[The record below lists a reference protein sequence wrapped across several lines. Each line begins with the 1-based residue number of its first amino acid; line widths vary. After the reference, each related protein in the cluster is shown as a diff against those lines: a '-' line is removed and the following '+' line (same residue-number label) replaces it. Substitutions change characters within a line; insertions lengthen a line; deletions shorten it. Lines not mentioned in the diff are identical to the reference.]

1 MATAPITISS
11 VSCLLPSR
19 TRITWTTTND
29 DESVSVP
36 PPSAAFARI
45 NGTWQECEPM
55 WGGCPVPL
63 PPNTGCA
70 DSGVDFLA
78 HITAVQAYG
87 ITHVKLEFSSY
98 DDIVFEL
105 ASPCGG

>member
-1 MATAPITISS
+1 MAAAPIAISS
-11 VSCLLPSR
+11 VTCLLPSR

-70 DSGVDFLA
+70 DSGLDFAA
-78 HITAVQAYG
+78 HASDVVTYG
-87 ITHVKLEFSSY
+87 ITEVKLEISGYNDF
-98 DDIVFEL
+98 IFEL
-105 ASPCGG
+105 SSLCGG